1 MSSEEKK
8 LIDFVLHLP
17 PDTNPYDAVARQMK
31 GLMTPP
37 RLPTWATIAQ
47 RCAIAMFIILFV
59 QAVHLIYARVKVGA
73 YKVWSFTRRG
83 SFKSPS
89 LSFGASCGK
98 LIASL
103 HPPQL
108 ASIMWMLRVPAARHM
123 RYSVPARF
131 PCRETD
137 TVQLN
142 TVAIADLL
150 LLDLANAGMR
160 DLSGEI
166 TLFGCKYVLIV
177 GNAWF
182 FLWVCACQC
191 ATLICESGAGE
202 GSVAGRRIHPII
214 RIAMNTSL
222 LTAIVLPVPFVIY
235 FYTRI
240 NLEYNLSKSILGD
253 VLLRLR
259 TKAATATPQNFNR
272 MELLA
277 TIAPARKLQPL
288 ASHVSFSPQ
297 HKMAT
302 YTRSGIMVYLLELTI
317 LSVVSASKL
326 RRPVCSQM
334 LTPAKS
340 CQVYVPLLA
349 FSLGR
354 LYARSVSQKKLTQA
368 ASGGEAAENI
378 SKMGRKIREQR
389 RRLVT
394 HALMTYVTTCLHVP
408 IIIAQ
413 LSYEGDGFLNDKR
426 WLTLTRVGLSV
437 PFSIGGN
444 VIAFILNI
452 HARNQLIESRSR
464 NASAVSSSCSGSNHK
479 ETFMPKFNP
488 AFGEKDLELSIL
500 PRFPGLDNDSYFE
513 TIDARKATF
522 GHFSISSDPPVSP
535 LKTSPTSNSHSVMKK
550 SSVHFNPS
558 N

>member
-17 PDTNPYDAVARQMK
+17 PDINPYDAVARQMK
-31 GLMTPP
+31 GLMTVRHFQHPIFRQYSHRAFESFQPP
-37 RLPTWATIAQ
+37 RLPTGATIAQ
-47 RCAIAMFIILFV
+47 RCAIAMFII
-59 QAVHLIYARVKVGA
+59 
-73 YKVWSFTRRG
+73 FTRRG
-83 SFKSPS
+83 SFKAPS

-123 RYSVPARF
+123 QYSVSARF
-131 PCRETD
+131 PCRQTN

-214 RIAMNTSL
+214 RIAMNTAL

-240 NLEYNLSKSILGD
+240 NLEYNMSKSILGD

-259 TKAATATPQNFNR
+259 TKAATATPQNYNR

-288 ASHVSFSPQ
+288 A

-317 LSVVSASKL
+317 LSV
-326 RRPVCSQM
+326 
-334 LTPAKS
+334 
-340 CQVYVPLLA
+340 VYVPLLA

-413 LSYEGDGFLNDKR
+413 LSYEGDGFLKDKR

-464 NASAVSSSCSGSNHK
+464 NSSAVSSSCSGSNHK

-522 GHFSISSDPPVSP
+522 GHFSISSDPPVSS